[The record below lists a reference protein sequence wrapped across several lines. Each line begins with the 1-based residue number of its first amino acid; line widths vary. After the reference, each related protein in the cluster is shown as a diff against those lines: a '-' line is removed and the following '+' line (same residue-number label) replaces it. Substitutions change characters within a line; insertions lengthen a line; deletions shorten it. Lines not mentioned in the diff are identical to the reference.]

1 SDMSELQRLGLLDQ
15 AKRAAA
21 GETKASGDGLV
32 YKTHAPVRALLSD
45 DPQPATDAVDH
56 APFDFYAWLD
66 ARLTQER
73 EFIFAAIG
81 EALGEYVAKAIS
93 RQRRDA
99 KLDLDNSVRSL
110 KIELAELQITLAQLR
125 EVMAASG
132 KSVDA
137 PTMFSRRVN

>member
-1 SDMSELQRLGLLDQ
+1 FGSCVVTTIDNSDEAERIRRRDYVKKIRAENDAAPRASQLEMLNFRRRQAERAEQGISEPEYDDFAGLAPSDMSELQRLGLLDQ

-73 EFIFAAIG
+73 EF
-81 EALGEYVAKAIS
+81 
-93 RQRRDA
+93 
-99 KLDLDNSVRSL
+99 
-110 KIELAELQITLAQLR
+110 
-125 EVMAASG
+125 
-132 KSVDA
+132 
-137 PTMFSRRVN
+137 